1 MSAGPQIHKLFL
13 KEWNSSVVR
22 KIKYLEYSCEERFW
36 VCEKQAGDNH
46 MNIHCPSCVDLCFC
60 VFQIHISKIN
70 PSTKFSGVY
79 ERKHIVFKPGRS
91 QDLFFFF
98 CNSTWCFLS

>member
-1 MSAGPQIHKLFL
+1 MHKLFL

-46 MNIHCPSCVDLCFC
+46 MNIPYLSCVDLCFPAFVYLKYTFLRSIPVLNFQ
-60 VFQIHISKIN
+60 VFMRGKILCLN
-70 PSTKFSGVY
+70 LVDPKIF
-79 ERKHIVFKPGRS
+79 
-91 QDLFFFF
+91 FFFF
-98 CNSTWCFLS
+98 CNSKWCFLS